1 MSDVARLAVLVD
13 ANVASAVGKLKG
25 VETQFWRTDAAAR
38 QMDAN
43 VAKSGKSV
51 AKSTMFL
58 NGATKG
64 MAIGAGAA
72 LGLSAKAAVDWES
85 AFTGVRKTMDGSEAD
100 FKAVEG
106 GLRKMAMQ
114 IPVGATAL
122 AGIAETAAQLG
133 IKKGNIL
140 DFTRVIA
147 DMGVATNL
155 AGEEGASTMAK
166 FANITGMSQ
175 GNFERLG
182 STIVA
187 LGNNG
192 ASTEADIAAMG
203 LRIAAAGKQVGM
215 SEPQTLA
222 YANALSSV
230 GVEAEAG
237 GTAMSRVFKSIST
250 DVRKGGKDLWNL
262 ARVSGMTSD
271 QFKKSFE
278 QDAAGA
284 TQKFL
289 QGLGKMQKN
298 GGDVLGILESL
309 EFDDVRVSDSILR
322 LAGNSTVLADSLKTG
337 QSAWRSNTA
346 LATEAERRY
355 ATTASQIQI
364 LKNHATEAGISIG
377 TAFLPSINTF
387 AQFGVSVLHSQVAL
401 DGLAVAAGAL
411 GGRMVGIGIAS
422 LVGQLPMMISM
433 LGEAR
438 AAMSLFAA
446 TGSLAAFTTG
456 GAGIAAMLGPIGLV
470 AGAGLAAAAA
480 MGAFSGS
487 NNGAAASAAAVTAA
501 LRSQNDAMLALQGAS
516 VGEAEA
522 KLRIKSAA
530 TQVAVA
536 ENSYKTA
543 VAQSGRGSLAA
554 RQAHDALA
562 QAKLQQIRASLD
574 LAGATNEANKKQG
587 EAKAANERTLGVEGR
602 RVAGLMQLRDWMKKQ
617 GATGQQLTGINRA
630 IASSTRKLAS
640 DTAAASPDIQQLVR
654 NMGKMPKTVST
665 ILKVKDP
672 GTRSVIAG
680 YANQLIA
687 VGKKKT
693 VISIM
698 AGKGNANQKL
708 AQLKG
713 EIDKVNAKKA
723 QAKVSA
729 PGAAAAKGQV
739 DALTQSINAIPTYK
753 KSTIEIEKK
762 ETKSRATGG
771 TVGAD
776 ELTEVNERGA
786 EAARFPDGSL
796 GMLGDGRR
804 MVLPLPGGTEVFTAG
819 ETSRMLREGKIPGM
833 ATGGKKKKTKK
844 DTRAQNTLAH
854 LDMLNDTGRLSDES
868 EAKMLNKALKS
879 KGKGRLSRDTK
890 YDIARRKFDLSK
902 TRKSEIADLT
912 NQGKQIGASPA
923 AAAQLQKDMAK
934 RHLDEAR
941 RNKDAR
947 AVAQAENELRQATND
962 LAAAN
967 REMAISSLDA
977 GVALAELTTDTS
989 DDKAAWQAVRDYWT
1003 TQLNS
1008 LLSDSIDDKTQG
1020 QEIAEAARNIKTAS
1034 DSLGQTAESLNS
1046 AAADIA
1052 GAAREIARVADDTK
1066 TLQGNVLKKA
1076 IRDGINEELGGLYGQ
1091 RLQTSHGRQR
1101 SYVPG

>member
-133 IKKGNIL
+133 INKGNIL

-250 DVRKGGKDLWNL
+250 DVRKGGKDLTTL
-262 ARVSGMTSD
+262 ARVSGMTAS

-298 GGDVLGILESL
+298 GGDVLGVLEEL
-309 EFDDVRVSDSILR
+309 KFDDVRVSDSILR
-322 LAGNSTVLADSLKTG
+322 LAGNSKVLADSMKTG

-355 ATTASQIQI
+355 ATTASQLQV

-411 GGRMVGIGIAS
+411 GGRMVGIGIATV
-422 LVGQLPMMISM
+422 VGQFSEFTRMI
-433 LGEAR
+433 GQAR
-438 AAMSLFAA
+438 VAMTAFAA
-446 TGSLAAFTTG
+446 TGSLTALTG

-470 AGAGLAAAAA
+470 AGAAIAAAAV

-487 NNGAAASAAAVTAA
+487 NRDAAASAEQVAAA
-501 LRSQNDAMLALQGAS
+501 LRSQSDAMLALQGAS

-522 KLRIKSAA
+522 KLRVKSAA

-536 ENSYKTA
+536 ENAYKTA
-543 VAQSGRGSLAA
+543 VSQSGRGSLAA
-554 RQAHDALA
+554 RQAHDSLS

-587 EAKAANERTLGVEGR
+587 EAKTANERVLGAEGQR
-602 RVAGLMQLRDWMKKQ
+602 ISKMVQLRDWMKKQ
-617 GATGQQLTGINRA
+617 GATGSQLTGINRA

-708 AQLKG
+708 AALKG

-739 DALTQSINAIPTYK
+739 DALTQSINAMPTSK
-753 KSTIEIEKK
+753 TVSINVK
-762 ETKSRATGG
+762 ETKTKGRATGG
-771 TVGAD
+771 TVGAG

-796 GMLGDGRR
+796 GMLGDGSR

-833 ATGGKKKKTKK
+833 AGGGKKKKTKK
-844 DTRAQNTLAH
+844 DTRAQNTLSR
-854 LDMLNDTGRLSDES
+854 LDFLNDTSGLSDKAEL
-868 EAKMLNKALKS
+868 AMLNKAAKS

-890 YDIARRKFDLSK
+890 YDIARRKFELSN
-902 TRKSEIADLT
+902 TRKTEIADIK
-912 NQGKQIGASPA
+912 NQGKQIGGTA
-923 AAAQLQKDMAK
+923 AQQAQLQKDMAK
-934 RHLDEAR
+934 RHLDEAKR
-941 RNKDAR
+941 SKDAR
-947 AVAQAENELRQATND
+947 AVAQAEVDLKQATND

-967 REMAISSLDA
+967 REMVISSLDA
-977 GVALAELTTDTS
+977 GVALAELTADTG
-989 DDKAAWQAVRDYWT
+989 DDRAAWQSVKDYWT

-1008 LLSDSIDDKTQG
+1008 LLGDSIDDKTQG
-1020 QEIAEAARNIKTAS
+1020 QAISEAARSIKTAS
-1034 DSLGQTAESLNS
+1034 DSLGQAAEAQSQAAEESLKAS
-1046 AAADIA
+1046 A
-1052 GAAREIARVADDTK
+1052 ELVRVAEDTK
-1066 TLQGNVLKKA
+1066 TLQGNVLRKA
-1076 IRDGINEELGGLYGQ
+1076 IRDGINEELGGLFGQ